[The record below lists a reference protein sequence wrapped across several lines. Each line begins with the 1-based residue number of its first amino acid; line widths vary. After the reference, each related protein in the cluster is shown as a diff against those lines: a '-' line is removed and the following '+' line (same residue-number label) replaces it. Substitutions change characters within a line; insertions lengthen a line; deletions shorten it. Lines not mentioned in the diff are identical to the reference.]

1 VEALHNYIH
10 VLQNAHTR
18 SVGLAMATVKLVE
31 RRTLVGRWRLIEMEL
46 WDEEALDL
54 VGPPFVDFAADGT
67 GEVGFVVVRGI
78 LDCRHRNSGDV
89 ARVDF
94 TWAGTDDGDLVSGRG
109 WAELDVDQTLR
120 GHIFFQFGDDSSF
133 RATPLSSR

>member
-1 VEALHNYIH
+1 
-10 VLQNAHTR
+10 
-18 SVGLAMATVKLVE
+18 
-31 RRTLVGRWRLIEMEL
+31 MEL

-54 VGPPFVDFAADGT
+54 VGPAFVDFAADGT

-78 LDCRHRNSGDV
+78 LDWRHHDADDI

-94 TWAGTDDGDLVSGRG
+94 TWSGTDDGDQVSGRG

-120 GHIFFQFGDDSSF
+120 GRIFFHLGDDSSF
-133 RATPLSSR
+133 RAAPLLSP